1 MPILSITFLPINLQN
16 VQLTHEE
23 NQFQRKT
30 FPITLVC
37 DHIYFQ
43 QNIGSLF
50 RIAEAFGVENIIF
63 FGKDIPLTPRK
74 INKTSRSTH
83 LHVAHSVIEEFIE
96 LQSFLLDKNF
106 EIISLE
112 IASNSK
118 PLKEVTIPTN
128 KKIALIIGSEI
139 NGISEE
145 LLKLSHQIVHINMFG
160 KNSSMNVVQAASI
173 ALYEITSL

>member
-1 MPILSITFLPINLQN
+1 M
-16 VQLTHEE
+16 QLTHEE
-23 NQFQRKT
+23 NQFERKT

-50 RIAEAFGVENIIF
+50 RIGEALGVESIIF
-63 FGKDIPLTPRK
+63 LGKDIPLTPRK

-83 LHVAHSVIEEFIE
+83 LHVPHTIIEETSDLIT
-96 LQSFLLDKNF
+96 FLKENNF

-112 IASNSK
+112 ITSTSK
-118 PLKEVTIPTN
+118 PLKEVQIPEN
-128 KKIALIIGSEI
+128 QKIALIIGNEI
-139 NGISEE
+139 NGISDE
-145 LLKLSHQIVHINMFG
+145 LLKISHQIVHINMFG

-173 ALYEITSL
+173 ALYEFTS

>member
-1 MPILSITFLPINLQN
+1 M
-16 VQLTHEE
+16 QLTHEE
-23 NQFQRKT
+23 NQFERKT

-50 RIAEAFGVENIIF
+50 RISEAFGVENIIF
-63 FGKDIPLTPRK
+63 LGKDIPLTPRK

-83 LHVAHSVIEEFIE
+83 LHVPHQIIEETAE
-96 LQSFLLDKNF
+96 LTAYLQENNF
-106 EIISLE
+106 EIIALE
-112 IASNSK
+112 ITSNSK
-118 PLKEVTIPTN
+118 PLKEVLIPKD
-128 KKIALIIGSEI
+128 KKTALLIGSEI
-139 NGISEE
+139 AGMSEE
-145 LLKLSHQIVHINMFG
+145 LLKISHQIVHINMFG

>member
-1 MPILSITFLPINLQN
+1 

-23 NQFQRKT
+23 TQFESSQ
-30 FPITLVC
+30 FPITLIC

-50 RIAEAFGVENIIF
+50 RIGEAFGIEKIIF
-63 FGKDIPLTPRK
+63 LGKDIPLNPRK
-74 INKTSRSTH
+74 INKTSRNTH
-83 LHVAHSVIEEFIE
+83 LHLPHLIFEEENTLIEHLKE
-96 LQSFLLDKNF
+96 QNY
-106 EIISLE
+106 EIIALE

-118 PLKEVTIPTN
+118 ALKDVLLPTN

-139 NGISEE
+139 NGVSEE
-145 LLKLSHQIVHINMFG
+145 LLALSNQIVHINMFG

-173 ALYEITSL
+173 ALYEFTSKLI

>member
-1 MPILSITFLPINLQN
+1 M
-16 VQLTHEE
+16 QLTHEE
-23 NQFQRKT
+23 IQFERKT

-50 RIAEAFGVENIIF
+50 RISEAFGVENIIF
-63 FGKDIPLTPRK
+63 LGKDIPLNPRK
-74 INKTSRSTH
+74 INKTSRNTH
-83 LHVAHSVIEEFIE
+83 LHIPYTVIEETQD
-96 LQSFLLDKNF
+96 LVTHLVDLNC
-106 EIISLE
+106 EIIALE
-112 IASNSK
+112 ITNSSK
-118 PLKEVTIPTN
+118 PLKEVILPAD

-145 LLKLSHQIVHINMFG
+145 LLKISSQIVHINMFG

-173 ALYEITSL
+173 ALYEFTS

>member
-1 MPILSITFLPINLQN
+1 M
-16 VQLTHEE
+16 QLTHEE
-23 NQFQRKT
+23 NQFERKT

-50 RIAEAFGVENIIF
+50 RISEAFGVENIIF

-83 LHVAHSVIEEFIE
+83 LHVPHVLIENYTE
-96 LQSFLLDKNF
+96 LQTYLTENSF
-106 EIISLE
+106 EIIALE
-112 IASNSK
+112 ITSNSK
-118 PLKEVTIPTN
+118 PLKEVVIPEN
-128 KKIALIIGSEI
+128 KKIALLIGSEI
-139 NGISEE
+139 NGLSDDLLTISN
-145 LLKLSHQIVHINMFG
+145 QIVHINMFG

-173 ALYEITSL
+173 ALYELTSL